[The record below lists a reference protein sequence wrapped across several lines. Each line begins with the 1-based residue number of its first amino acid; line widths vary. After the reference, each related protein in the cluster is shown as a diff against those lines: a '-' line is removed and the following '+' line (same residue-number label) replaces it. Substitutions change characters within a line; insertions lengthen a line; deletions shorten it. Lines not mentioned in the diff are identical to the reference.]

1 MSLVRHVHP
10 GVGTLICRKDTG
22 REATPRG
29 YVEVKDDSQTMGIPE
44 TGSDISL
51 FSCEE

>member
-22 REATPRG
+22 REATPKSC
-29 YVEVKDDSQTMGIPE
+29 VEVKDDSQTTGMPE
-44 TGSDISL
+44 AGSDISL